1 MASENIKEGK
11 NFGLWFWRSCLRW
24 QKKEITKCFCICP
37 NFIAIESYILNKLE
51 LIALWCSKCQ
61 NTKIWSVY
69 FFFFPPFFKDSP
81 TPCFTVV
88 TISFPPP
95 PTPHCA
101 STMMRGSS
109 SSHCDRMY
117 SFMSFRWNVTV
128 ARSMLSVV
136 GGCRQVQQEKK
147 IVPT

>member
-1 MASENIKEGK
+1 MSSPLDGFGK
-11 NFGLWFWRSCLRW
+11 CKGGQEFWTSILTFLLKVT
-24 QKKEITKCFCICP
+24 KKEITKCFCLRP
-37 NFIAIESYILNKLE
+37 NFIAIESYILNKLK

-81 TPCFTVV
+81 TPCFIVV
-88 TISFPPP
+88 TISFFS
-95 PTPHCA
+95 PHCA

-136 GGCRQVQQEKK
+136 GGCRQVQEEKK
-147 IVPT
+147 